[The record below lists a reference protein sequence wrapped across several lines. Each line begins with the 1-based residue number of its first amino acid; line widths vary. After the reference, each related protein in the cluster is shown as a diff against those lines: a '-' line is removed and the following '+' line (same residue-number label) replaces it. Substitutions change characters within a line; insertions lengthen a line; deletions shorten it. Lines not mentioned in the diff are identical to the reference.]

1 MKTKKKKKRPSTGDE
16 VTNKSG
22 ITQVTRQ
29 IKSMLLDKSRSW
41 QIALESGV
49 KEIKAFAEYVRKD
62 REAIELACTTKFSN
76 ALLEGTV
83 NKAKAIKRSMF
94 NRANADILR
103 AKLIYGNWKGYWNH
117 HLN

>member
-1 MKTKKKKKRPSTGDE
+1 
-16 VTNKSG
+16 
-22 ITQVTRQ
+22 
-29 IKSMLLDKSRSW
+29 MLLDKSRSW
-41 QIALESGV
+41 QIALEFGV
-49 KEIKAFAEYVRKD
+49 KEIKAFSEYVRKD